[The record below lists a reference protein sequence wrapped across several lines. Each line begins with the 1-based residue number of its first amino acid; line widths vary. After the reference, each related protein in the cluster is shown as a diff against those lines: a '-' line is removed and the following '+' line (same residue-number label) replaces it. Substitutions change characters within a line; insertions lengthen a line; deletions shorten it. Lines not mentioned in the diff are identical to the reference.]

1 MLPRYN
7 GLARMVLERIR
18 LASSTTIVA
27 RRDTSSGNVVARIK
41 IGNLSWERKLQ
52 PSLKGQGLLRS

>member
-7 GLARMVLERIR
+7 RLARIVLRRIR

-27 RRDTSSGNVVARIK
+27 RRDTSSGNVVAYTKTRS
-41 IGNLSWERKLQ
+41 LSLERKLQ
-52 PSLKGQGLLRS
+52 PSLEEQGLPRL